1 MTRLRLCLLALGI
14 SALVFAPSAHAVV
27 GGKPVPEGK
36 YPYVAYIE
44 IDQIAL
50 CTGTLVAPT
59 WIVSAGHCASLTGD
73 TGQGVPIAQPPQ
85 AFEVSLGTSKAQAFP
100 DIPGNGPG
108 VHPTVK
114 SVTVNPNYNFLLNGS
129 GYDVS
134 LIELSAPVS
143 LPDIKVAGKGEEVLW
158 KPGTMATIAGFGST
172 NEDGDLPDTMQEAQV
187 PIVTDAYAANAYP
200 DTFESKTQ
208 IGAGFDKGGV
218 DTCQGD
224 SGGPLMVPGPN
235 GVFRLA
241 GDTSYGNGCAE
252 PHFPGIYGRVADTT
266 LREWIR
272 SVAPEAVAP
281 DAATTTAKKKK
292 AKKKA
297 ARKGTARAHARHA
310 TLR

>member
-1 MTRLRLCLLALGI
+1 MKRLRACLLALGM

-44 IDQIAL
+44 IDQMAL

-59 WIVSAGHCASLTGD
+59 WIVSAGHCSSLTGA
-73 TGQGVPIAQPPQ
+73 TGEGVPIAQPPQ

-108 VHPTVK
+108 VHPAVK
-114 SVTVNPNYNFLLNGS
+114 SVTVNPDYNFLLNGS

-134 LIELSAPVS
+134 LIELTAPVN
-143 LPDIKVAGKGEEVLW
+143 LPNVKVAGKGEEALW
-158 KPGTMATIAGFGST
+158 KPGTMATIAGFGAT
-172 NEDGDLPDTMQEAQV
+172 CEDCDLPPTMREAQV
-187 PIVTDAYAANAYP
+187 PITTDAYAANAYP
-200 DTFESKTQ
+200 DSFENKTQ
-208 IGAGFDKGGV
+208 IGAGFPKGGV
-218 DTCQGD
+218 DTCGGD

-241 GDTSYGNGCAE
+241 GDTSYGQGCAE
-252 PHFPGIYGRVADTT
+252 PGFPGIYGRVADTT
-266 LREWIR
+266 LRTWIK

-281 DAATTTAKKKK
+281 DATTTTPSKKKKK
-292 AKKKA
+292 APRRRA
-297 ARKGTARAHARHA
+297 SRAHARHA